1 MLEPRRRSSGMA
13 LATPRRQGFLPGTTA
28 SRDFSLLPQCKWR
41 VAAVW
46 AKLDAR
52 ANATSRGI
60 RVNKKART
68 RLIVATGVIVVAFVV
83 GVVYLVSQQ
92 GAYYKQVSELV
103 SGEWDGK
110 NVEVGGRVLD
120 GTISRDDEGV
130 TFTIQD
136 LSGASDTVEVAY
148 SGQMPN
154 TFEAGVDVVVI
165 GQYSAAEGRIAA
177 DELQTKCPSKYEG
190 QGTTP
195 TAPAAVQ

>member
-1 MLEPRRRSSGMA
+1 
-13 LATPRRQGFLPGTTA
+13 
-28 SRDFSLLPQCKWR
+28 
-41 VAAVW
+41 
-46 AKLDAR
+46 
-52 ANATSRGI
+52 
-60 RVNKKART
+60 VNKKART

-103 SGEWDGK
+103 SGNWDGK

-130 TFTIQD
+130 TFT
-136 LSGASDTVEVAY
+136 DTVEVAY